1 MKKLFL
7 IINIVFM
14 ALIACGTVCYFV
26 FPLEKIKVL
35 TTASVLVVGALNLFN
50 VFYQNSNNKKFGI
63 SLFSSIAF
71 TCVGIF
77 LISLKKDNTI
87 EMNFSLVGI
96 FLTIGLAGYILS
108 LVFKNGFKYTDCFYA
123 GAIFVPLA
131 ILMIVS
137 PLFGFANAFEII
149 LNLIFMLIVSCFV
162 GKAFADLI
170 KKQNSTNIL
179 MFISSIFVLTSYFLL
194 DLIAFAY
201 VPVELLYVMFSCL
214 FIAQILIGYVLFNT
228 TKFKSSALK
237 PEKEE
242 TLEVKKDDVK
252 ENSKTCLKNN
262 ILYAISLC
270 LATVLASFTI
280 SSCFVKNNVSVA
292 KVSKKQFLEMVGDD
306 LEIPLIEINTEKNKL
321 PHDKENYVSCSFE
334 LSNCEDVKDNLS
346 VEMGENEEGDYNVGL
361 RLRGNS
367 TFSEMKKP
375 YRIKFAE
382 KQSLF
387 GLKKNKSWVLL
398 AEYFDQSYIRNFTAF
413 TLAKGVISTLAEED
427 QYFAPTGHH
436 VALVINDEFKGLF
449 LLCEQM
455 DENKGRA
462 SVKDDEAFEDVDSK
476 TDFPF
481 FIEMDDQAFKE
492 GVTGVDNFYTDYGF
506 EPVEIKYPE
515 ADERG
520 KTETSDKVFDYIK
533 EYVNAVCYLLKNGG
547 TIEVSFKASPVSLEQ
562 LVDIDSFVDYYLLT
576 EITHCSDSIWKSIYM
591 HKSTDGLL
599 KMGPIWDFDYSM
611 AETDDRPY
619 DESYIETANNLFI
632 AKHSAIFNNLFK
644 LESFYNKVATRFDAI
659 KGKILET
666 ADYLKTYKAKI
677 DAVAKIDAEM
687 WHGETGVF
695 EYDMQYDYVRLY
707 LQDRYVY
714 LDNVFDLNY
723 SAFMAEVNK

>member
-1 MKKLFL
+1 
-7 IINIVFM
+7 M
-14 ALIACGTVCYFV
+14 ALIACGTACYFV

-35 TTASVLVVGALNLFN
+35 TTASILVIGALNLFN
-50 VFYQNSNNKKFGI
+50 VFYQNSTNKKFGI
-63 SLFSSIAF
+63 SLFSSLAF

-77 LISLKKDNTI
+77 LISLKKDNTV
-87 EMNFSLVGI
+87 EMNFSLVGM
-96 FLTIGLAGYILS
+96 FLTFGVAGYILS
-108 LVFKNGFKYTDCFYA
+108 LIFKNGFKYTDCFYA
-123 GAIFVPLA
+123 GAIFVPLE

-137 PLFGFANAFEII
+137 PLFGFANAFEVI
-149 LNLIFMLIVSCFV
+149 LNLIFMLIISCFV

-170 KKQNSTNIL
+170 NKQDVTNIL
-179 MFISSIFVLTSYFLL
+179 MFIASIFVISAYFLL

-214 FIAQILIGYVLFNT
+214 FVAHILIGYVLFHT

-237 PEKEE
+237 NDTKNEPENADIKKEKLVE
-242 TLEVKKDDVK
+242 PEVKKGGL
-252 ENSKTCLKNN
+252 KTN

-270 LATVLASFTI
+270 LATIMAGFTI
-280 SSCFVKNNVSVA
+280 ASCFVKNNVSTA
-292 KVSKKQFLEMVGDD
+292 KVSKNQFLEMVGED
-306 LEIPLIEINTEKNKL
+306 LNIPLIEINTEKSKL
-321 PHDKENYVSCSFE
+321 PHDKENYVNCSFE

-413 TLAKGVISTLAEED
+413 TLAKGVISTLAD
-427 QYFAPTGHH
+427 DDKYFAPTGHH

-462 SVKDDEAFEDVDSK
+462 EVKNDEAFENVESK

-481 FIEMDDQAFKE
+481 LIEMDNQAFKE
-492 GVTGVDNFYTDYGF
+492 GVTGVDNFYTDYDF
-506 EPVEIKYPE
+506 QPVEIKYPE

-547 TIEVSFKASPVSLEQ
+547 TVEVSFKANPVSLEQ

-611 AETDDRPY
+611 AETEDRPY

-632 AKHSAIFNNLFK
+632 AKNSAIFNNLFK
-644 LESFYNKVATRFDAI
+644 LESFYNKVAVRFDAI

-714 LDNVFDLNY
+714 LDKVFDMDYL
-723 SAFMAEVNK
+723 AFMTEINI

>member
-7 IINIVFM
+7 AINIVFM
-14 ALIACGTVCYFV
+14 ALIACGTACYFV
-26 FPLEKIKVL
+26 FPITKIKVL
-35 TTASVLVVGALNLFN
+35 TTVSVLVVGALNLFN
-50 VFYQNSNNKKFGI
+50 VFYQNSKNKKFGTA
-63 SLFSSIAF
+63 LFSSLAF
-71 TCVGIF
+71 TCVGMI

-87 EMNFSLVGI
+87 EMNFSLSCI
-96 FLTIGLAGYILS
+96 FLVIGVIGYIAS
-108 LVFKNGFKYTDCFYA
+108 LILKNGFKYTDCFYA
-123 GAIFVPLA
+123 GAIFVPIAL
-131 ILMIVS
+131 LMIIS
-137 PLFGFANAFEII
+137 PLFGFANAFEVI
-149 LNLIFMLIVSCFV
+149 LNVFFILIISCFV

-170 KKQNSTNIL
+170 KKQDATNIL
-179 MFISSIFVLTSYFLL
+179 MFIASLFVLISYFLL
-194 DLIAFAY
+194 DLTAYAY
-201 VPVELLYVMFSCL
+201 VPVELLYVMISC
-214 FIAQILIGYVLFNT
+214 FYVAQILIGYVLFHT
-228 TKFKSSALK
+228 TKFKSLASKDEAETKTETKTEIKNESVKIGLK
-237 PEKEE
+237 R
-242 TLEVKKDDVK
+242 
-252 ENSKTCLKNN
+252 N
-262 ILYAISLC
+262 ILYSISLC
-270 LATVLASFTI
+270 LATILASFSI

-292 KVSKKQFLEMVGDD
+292 KVSKKQFLEMVGDN

-321 PHDKENYVSCSFE
+321 PHNKEDYVSCSFE
-334 LSNCEDVKDNLS
+334 ISNCEDESDNFS
-346 VEMGENEEGDYNVGL
+346 VEMGENEEGDYLAGV

-427 QYFAPTGHH
+427 RYFAPTGHH

-462 SVKDDEAFEDVDSK
+462 SVKDDEAFKNVESK

-515 ADERG
+515 SDERG
-520 KTETSDKVFDYIK
+520 KTETTDKVFDYIK

-547 TIEVSFKASPVSLEQ
+547 TIEVSFRASPVSLEQ

-632 AKHSAIFNNLFK
+632 AKNSAIFNNLFK
-644 LESFYNKVATRFDAI
+644 LESFYTAVATRFDAI
-659 KGKILET
+659 KSKIIET
-666 ADYLKTYKAKI
+666 AEYLKTYKAKI

-695 EYDMQYDYVRLY
+695 EYDMQYDYIRLY